1 MKTAIL
7 NNNKHFYFSRR
18 LTLIQ
23 NKIVVYT
30 QIPSYNDDKNARVVQ
45 DIDFIREDRVQQS
58 HLSIGK
64 VRYIVSEQINRV
76 RSIEEAFSQII
87 TLQQQ
92 PEQRSISIQFYL
104 GEICSQIQEKII
116 NQRNAMRMQRLIF
129 QDCSSELIEEVV
141 KFFYSAEWRADRIN
155 KIEYIRFKN
164 CYINDFK
171 LIKLI
176 QRFDYFYS
184 QRFET
189 ANQKN
194 KQDSTK
200 QDEELIS
207 FSNVE
212 ILIDNCPNITS
223 YFLSYLEN
231 WTVVQSA
238 TTNVQS
244 NYLTDFTY
252 EKVKS
257 FSQHT
262 KLALKDFQN
271 DLSQI
276 DLLKFSTTIY
286 FKYLSSLKLKNFANA
301 KPTILKEMLSS
312 KFQPKFK
319 ESDAENQAYQQQNA
333 AGPYCSKLQILSID
347 TTVCDSFD
355 SLSLHEEYWA
365 PLRKLSFENRS
376 EDSNEYH
383 DITFQK
389 MVSYSLYNLTI
400 LKLKRCNLTAEFF
413 QIFAKMDCV
422 QNIRQLSFERC
433 KINNKA
439 FKTFLYHSKITENLQ
454 YLNLTNTNITDD
466 VCFTIQ
472 EQFSNKMQLKGM
484 DISRCINI
492 THKGIKY
499 LTLITS
505 LRQLNIEYLENAV
518 TDSFSFFIVDLLL
531 KKQKKFYE
539 NYIEDDQ
546 VQMLQEE
553 YKERDTQIQ
562 NANHYSTVIYE
573 VQKLLDKKSQE
584 EKKDQQ
590 PPLANVASQKA
601 QNDQGDKDK
610 EKKEITA
617 QMVILDSSKAQ
628 GLSTFQLAGILAEIK
643 SIKEKEIQQIKD
655 ACNQKVE
662 KIKLQFKEKRK
673 NYLNNIKQLLHYEDL
688 PTINFLN
695 LNKNTK
701 VTSVFLDELN
711 NHGFLNRLNLLSVQD
726 TMVNGHIFKI
736 LQKKP
741 QITESKVLEE
751 SNNNENKKQEE
762 EKKKNKE
769 VQQEIVPT
777 NPNLTEKGDLKPIIE
792 DEKVDNTSQKPSTA
806 SAAEGI
812 NNTNL
817 QNTPFKEDSEKQLI
831 TKKENTGD
839 AAELEI
845 EKKEDDDKKKITTN
859 NSLEQRKI
867 QQQNIKRKILN
878 IAEQQKNQKN
888 EVKKVKTEPD
898 NFYLKYLDL
907 TGCNQIQPS
916 CYEILFDTYFENLEV
931 LKLVQLSFYDNQFF
945 SFNDN
950 VNKYFKKLK
959 ILNLAQSQ
967 INRYAIIDFF
977 KKVEIPLVEINMNSC
992 KVDELC
998 IQSLNG
1004 NLKENLVKL
1013 SLSQCFL
1020 YDSQHLQ
1027 ILLNQMRNNVCF
1039 DYNYI
1044 LKQYNHLISK
1054 KMLYEIVKNYPP
1066 LENQHVLD
1074 LTEAAFCDIDVTYW
1088 NHNMRY
1094 QDQKIN
1100 QNSKLEALIVDDTRI
1115 DFDLLFIILRQHC
1128 SIYHISCKNT
1138 PNFKMKKYIE
1148 NKSAKKVVQVGFEQM
1163 AQVLNDKSL
1172 EFQESSWISFI
1183 QSKFKKKH
1191 TRYQNENIILNLRF
1205 QQQIQK
1211 QKLRSLIDNYK
1222 DLITKIN
1229 FENSKIDDNVLENIS
1244 SGAKTITRLY
1254 IKGCNNITKAGI
1266 IRLSESKK
1274 LSPKF
1279 DLECILELKHLI
1291 DMEVMQSIAQSPYLK
1306 NIVYLDFS
1314 NLQLSNIDDGIM
1326 KICLS
1331 SSEVLLNI
1339 RILDISNTWTSDR
1352 GLQIISVTQ
1361 KLRKLEKIYYQ
1372 DCKKITERGIAYIL
1386 DSGTLERL
1394 DISHFIGQSPDKFN
1408 GKVLD
1413 NLKYSNRKA
1422 FFREINFQDSLF
1434 VDKELNNMF
1443 YDISKM
1449 FNIKYLDLRRTPN
1462 IGDEG
1467 LKLVHQFQLDQ
1478 FQILLL
1484 DFYRYDKLI
1493 PSQPYIDA
1501 VKKIEQ
1507 LQLQNISSSEKA
1519 VAQKVASV
1527 PINENP
1533 NQKQG
1538 KENKNQQNQPQI
1550 EQDNIV
1556 AYSKTSLLQYPPFQ
1570 FSYQSNGIEEYEER
1584 RKKIKSLYNF
1594 EKLQPKQITDTN
1606 VIQILRQ
1613 DNFFLDIFIYNIDKR
1628 KEFRYDF
1635 FIFKHQALFEDNLIF
1650 SLGLSKFC
1658 YYHKTN
1664 TTTRLDNKAP
1674 ERNPQKEQNQD
1685 LNFKNQLKQIK
1696 YMKYLD
1702 LSNANMVSN
1711 KAFCIL
1717 FMNFELLS
1725 LVEHINVSNT
1735 QIDEDVILSISAS
1748 YQMTSLKTLL
1758 FDNCQQ
1764 LKDISTAF
1772 IYLVLGSKKNQMI
1785 LRNSNNSS
1793 FNYNKQ
1799 MDQVNQASN
1808 NNAVNNKQQ
1817 NKNNQ
1822 NNDQSKNKENE
1833 EKNKEETFLNF
1844 DYYGFFQYYCTF
1856 LNAAAINLFL
1866 KIHSMKQKQDEKLTN
1881 QSLVK
1886 SRHIYGLNLEGCS
1899 LKGIAQLQIPKE
1911 IMMINLAQ
1919 TNVDYP
1925 DLKLFLPFTKY
1936 LWIDQT
1942 FNIKDENFAA
1952 QIQPVLDI
1960 AQQRFSHTEFLYS
1973 KSYSLNKGAKLLI
1986 HILEK
1991 YDIKYLD
1998 LNHFRQISHTNIKSI
2013 LTNEKISNKL
2023 RSIKIDFRQLHHI
2036 KLLNNILDTIYKFC
2050 EKEQLFQ
2057 LLIEKIT
2064 LDQQYKKLEKEII
2077 VDESVITKIKHK
2089 LSIDNN
2095 ITRGFPFIGHPFKSS
2110 DYNKN
2115 EEEHTIKNYF
2125 EVIYQPFQ
2133 LQDLRLGGMNI
2144 TKSQVQSLLK
2154 LLQEGN
2160 QLRKLALDELPF
2172 VNDDFVIENLIKTVQ
2187 VEHMKEYR
2195 PFEYLQI
2202 LTLAKTRVT
2211 ERCFI
2216 NILDL
2221 IPFSINF
2228 KLSLLLES
2236 LQKESNFTFTNY
2248 TLEALSDSRYLLNVT
2263 DLDTSNFDYV
2273 SHILCKL
2280 FDSKYAVN
2288 IKTISL
2294 NYKLLNEQV
2303 FIKLASTKMLPNLV
2317 KIDLTNCSKCNQFF
2331 HYMIRAKYIN
2341 IRFSIKD
2348 IVEEPGIISCT
2359 PFLLSIIDST
2369 YMQQIQVLTIDNI
2382 DHDINQLEQIFQVSN
2397 YLFNLKSLSIN
2408 IQRDSASNEEFWS
2421 SIADSNK
2428 IPQLEQLSVKK
2439 LITSNLKIMIQ
2450 QKWKP
2455 RVQIDKLLYDN
2466 QEYLDDECFAILSE
2480 QPHLMNITEIDLS
2493 KLNVSKRDIS
2503 STTLLKLFLSKYCT
2517 NIQKIILGEDKLEDR
2532 SKIGIEQ
2539 DLVAT
2544 EYIAEYL
2551 REQKKLFNEAEYKLI
2566 DIQLYKTQQDN
2577 AKNKPEEQAELKK
2590 EGLYEKFLMFNNLKN
2605 LKEIQF
2611 LAKELL
2617 NKRYIYLISKKSLHK
2632 MFSTQFD
2639 FGLFIYQLTDLFFQL
2654 KSDDL
2659 YEYYTLI
2666 SAEIDL
2672 HGWFQQRQ
2680 KILFL
2685 DFFQQFLGAYEAIN
2699 QVLRRV
2705 EDFSCIEEIR
2715 FQSKQSTTFQLHY
2728 MIYCDGWGLKA
2739 AFLNLQKITISFQLY
2754 KRLDISL
2761 SSISQVCNFF
2771 NRPFMQFKLF
2781 ECGHFM
2787 DLLLT
2792 NINLDNIQHDQ
2803 LMQRF
2808 YTSCP
2813 TFIQQI
2819 QEMVFYTDGTCPINI
2834 LTEIFNLPYLNW
2846 RSISIRARGKDR
2858 DENQITQE
2866 EKEIQNKIINLII
2879 SKGYLKLKNSID
2891 SLELVSKISFEQ
2903 YYDLEINKV
2912 LSKSFNRQEFIEKR
2926 VDLSTLI
2933 RSNQIMEMRK
2943 NNIFYY
2949 SQYGMFIPGMK
2960 QEEKKKK
2967 PEKTIQQNTNAVS
2980 QAPANNNQ
2988 QQQNQH
2994 DKSTQQQQGKNNQQ
3008 KNNQQSKD
3016 QGNQKDSHQQ
3026 QKQGDHSQ
3034 IKQQDQQQQQQQA
3047 QQNQSE
3053 VGQEQKPPDSYLQ
3066 QFQLHRMTKL
3076 SKLVIKAN
3084 LEWVDFVYLYE
3095 KIMVNNPGLNVQF
3108 ESRNHKPMIEYIKN
3122 TNREGK
3128 DWTQEFKYIQQ
3139 LFNDDKEKKKEQIIQ
3154 AIVSNESAK
3163 YFLMRL
3169 DQNDKN
3175 SKVPFTNF
3183 LFNAFKAFR
3192 AGLDAE
3198 IKEIGP
3204 TQAQIQNQT
3213 KQHFNTP
3220 NNNNASNNNNNNKNN
3235 NQKQNNNAVNNKNQ
3249 NANQQNSNA
3258 VAINNNQEQNI
3269 LNHPLS
3275 AKKKKKPL
3283 SVEFYISQIEFL
3295 DTIDYS
3301 KEQDFLNCFP
3311 CLLEV
3316 SFDKYEKSNKPNDKF
3331 VENTLS
3337 LLQICRN
3344 PITIQNIFCILAPC
3358 WQQKHLKQINSLDFV
3373 KSNVFYISFKN
3384 NNNIQIKGV
3393 EDRKINNL
3401 EENQQTLDKVQSQ
3414 FVKEN
3419 NEVDE
3424 NENQNQLGDDN
3435 INLQNMKSSDEKSDA
3450 LSRKSSEKGD
3460 PLLKKSMEEFEDY
3473 DQEIQKNVAKN
3484 QQNENYNEEEKKEDQ
3499 KAQEEDK
3506 DNEEENKFQEEKG
3519 KNKNR
3524 VFINEKDLQK
3534 FLRLFQNLQ
3543 ELDFSQSS
3551 ISKEHFQTCFQ
3562 SLKNNINF
3570 NCVIIQGCEVA
3581 DPEGYLL
3588 SVLQFLQ
3595 ENHIK
3600 GQKGSNQQNKNQG
3613 KKKRHFQLERFI
3625 QSISFEINTVM
3636 NLKFIKTLI
3645 QSNHF
3650 IMTIKFLK
3658 LINLFNAY
3666 AQSSEL
3672 KQIILPFLQSQN
3684 LDTSAFLQ
3692 QNDIQSQI
3700 DDDLIVELTKQKDNI
3715 GYISPDTFI
3724 NVKYGFNLLL
3734 QQKCIDFDEKLLYFL
3749 NTSFQKSLSGTSFYE
3764 VYQFIH
3770 DQNMLKNSDDY
3781 VSSMD
3786 KDLFNLIKI
3795 YVQRNEY
3802 YLEQTQK
3809 FMNQKD
3815 PVFVDTSKDDTIFI
3829 SIQKFL
3835 TDSGAQFLY
3844 AKSQFLRGTYLQTLE
3859 DSKQKYITAKKRN
3872 KKYYEDLENQK
3883 QFNEIELKNSNKLS
3897 IEVIR
3902 NKSFKDYQKDK
3913 ERFILKFSRYS
3924 NHLIYL
3930 IDQYYKKM
3938 ENLNKQESRQIF
3950 LLDFIENL
3958 NLKNNSFFNYSGLNN
3973 YITNHI
3979 TPWLKLNSGINKIK
3993 ESKNLRSTKVIDES
4007 SAQKDSAYSKLI
4019 SPDHNLDDKIL
4030 LHLLFIIEQ
4039 DLNNLRSIEL
4049 IGLNVSDLFAQ
4060 RLSNVLSDQYKLQ
4073 KLMLLDLSNNNR
4085 LTSYGMKYI
4094 YSSVVDR
4101 VKQGLNIILTS
4112 NKQEMESIE
4121 LILEDILERIDL
4133 IKTFIR
4139 ERTEQADFQ
4148 KINTTIQKNI
4158 FQAISIQ
4165 KKGSLE
4171 KLELFDNKNENQQD
4185 QIDLPPPQD
4194 LQQPEEAQI
4203 NQDINPDENKQNKD
4217 EKKDEQKSEVG
4228 LIRHSAAPKQQ
4239 EQKIDS
4245 VKLYGWKPLEDPLT
4259 EELGFLEQKYEK
4271 YMELYKQCQKE
4282 VSELGDQAQMASSE
4296 VIAQSLVNVGFYEF
4310 VNRQI
4315 ARKWKE
4321 GKYFFVIFL
4330 AVFFWIFTILQFT
4343 LFICFEIEEYI
4354 VKKYELHKL
4363 KKQSQFTFSKGGI
4376 LQIKV
4381 IKKVP
4386 LILQQDDFYF
4396 DEDILMVNNIL
4407 GCTSLNI
4414 EENEERQRLLR
4425 IQKFLQDPCQQNK
4438 HLISKQKEKKVGFY
4452 TLIYAFQILIVTYF
4466 VYLIG
4471 FIIIS
4476 TTLQIY
4482 TPLTD
4487 SCNSLNIYW
4496 DIAFY
4501 IYCIFAITF
4510 ETLLCLNVQYIVG
4523 SKKICNISYFSLILR
4538 VFFSFILKYD
4548 QYTDIQFSIFLYNC
4562 QQHDLKRFGIVQAC
4576 FILCSLFKDFVI
4588 ICQYLKQLYR
4598 DRSEHD
4604 YEKMPNTYFINLFT
4618 GLALSIQMNAFSKLL
4633 EKFSTVGLSYVN
4645 IRVPF
4650 EFLHLLWRIFLANI
4664 PTIFIYF
4671 FIFGSKLGDFNISSW
4686 ADQRIFVTSILS
4698 FCYCVHQAWV
4708 TKPSNFTSYQMKEN
4722 LEFVSVQEE
4731 SYSLK
4736 IKYEN
4741 KITYYQYDELFK
4753 KLKVFIEI
4761 NQLIHKQDFKNFNK
4775 QSLQK
4780 LQQQQEEQK
4789 NNAIDSQKN
4798 LVSQANIQSARDLWN
4813 DYDQFEDSQQADIL
4827 SSDTKSKEF
4836 QEKIKALEEK
4846 QNKDF
4851 SQYKDNLLRFLIFK
4865 KLNWEQFNQRGLFKG
4880 AGEKEEGQ
4888 NEIDKKTQFSNKE
4901 DTAVQPRIKSE

>member
-7 NNNKHFYFSRR
+7 NNNKNFYFSRR

-30 QIPSYNDDKNARVVQ
+30 QIPSYNDDKIVRIQQ
-45 DIDFIREDRVQQS
+45 DIDYIREDRVQQS

-64 VRYIVSEQINRV
+64 LRYIVSEQINRV
-76 RSIEEAFSQII
+76 RSIEDAFSQII
-87 TLQQQ
+87 ALQQQ

-104 GEICSQIQEKII
+104 AEICSQISEKQI
-116 NQRNAMRMQRLIF
+116 NQRNSMRMQRLIF

-141 KFFYSAEWRADRIN
+141 KFFYSAEWRADRVN
-155 KIEYIRFKN
+155 RIEYILFKN

-184 QRFET
+184 QRFES
-189 ANQKN
+189 ASQKN

-200 QDEELIS
+200 QDDELIS

-231 WTVVQSA
+231 WTIVQNA
-238 TTNVQS
+238 LTNVQS

-252 EKVKS
+252 ERVKN
-257 FSQHT
+257 FNQNT
-262 KLALKDFQN
+262 KLAIKDIQN
-271 DLSQI
+271 DLSHI

-286 FKYLSSLKLKNFANA
+286 FKYLASLKLKNITSA

-319 ESDAENQAYQQQNA
+319 ESDAENQSYSQQNA
-333 AGPYCSKLQILSID
+333 AGPYCSKLQVLSVD

-355 SLSLHEEYWA
+355 SLPLHEEYWA

-383 DITFQK
+383 DITFPK
-389 MVSYSLYNLTI
+389 MVSYSLFSLQI

-422 QNIRQLSFERC
+422 QNVRQLSFERC
-433 KINNKA
+433 KIDLKA

-466 VCFTIQ
+466 VCFIIS
-472 EQFSNKMQLKGM
+472 EQFSNKMQLKGI
-484 DISRCINI
+484 DVSRCTKISQ
-492 THKGIKY
+492 KGIKY

-518 TDSFSFFIVDLLL
+518 TDSFSYYIVDLLL

-539 NYIEDDQ
+539 TFIEDDQ
-546 VQMLQEE
+546 VQMLTEIDKQREN
-553 YKERDTQIQ
+553 QIQ
-562 NANHYSTVIYE
+562 NTNHYQNVIYE
-573 VQKLLDKKSQE
+573 LQKILDKKIQE
-584 EKKDQQ
+584 EKKEQQ
-590 PPLANVASQKA
+590 PPPLVNVAAQKS
-601 QNDQGDKDK
+601 QNDQGDKDKDKEKEK

-628 GLSTFQLAGILAEIK
+628 ALSITQLKAIQAEIVL
-643 SIKEKEIQQIKD
+643 IKEKEIQQIKD
-655 ACNQKVE
+655 TYNQKRE
-662 KIKLQFKEKRK
+662 EIKLQFKEKRK
-673 NYLNNIKQLLHYEDL
+673 NYLKNIKQLLHYEDL
-688 PTINFLN
+688 PTINYLN

-701 VTSVFLDELN
+701 VTSVFLDLLDSY
-711 NHGFLNRLNLLSVQD
+711 GFLNRLSLLSVQD

-741 QITESKVLEE
+741 QITESKVQEE

-762 EKKKNKE
+762 QKQINKQ
-769 VQQEIVPT
+769 VQQEIIPT
-777 NPNLTEKGDLKPIIE
+777 NPNFTEKGDLKPIIE
-792 DEKVDNTSQKPSTA
+792 DEKGDHTSQKPSTA

-831 TKKENTGD
+831 IKKESND
-839 AAELEI
+839 DVAAAAEVVV
-845 EKKEDDDKKKITTN
+845 EKQEDDDKKKITVN
-859 NSLEQRKI
+859 NSLEQRRL

-878 IAEQQKNQKN
+878 MTEQQKNQKT

-898 NFYLKYLDL
+898 NYYLKYLDL
-907 TGCNQIQPS
+907 TGCNQIYPD
-916 CYEILFDTYFENLEV
+916 CFEILFDTYFENLEV
-931 LKLVQLSFYDNQFF
+931 LKLVQVNYYDNQFLTF
-945 SFNDN
+945 TQN
-950 VNKYFKKLK
+950 VNNYFKKLK

-967 INRYAIIDFF
+967 INRSAISVFF
-977 KKVEIPLVEINMNSC
+977 SKVNIPLVEINMNQC
-992 KVDELC
+992 KVDEVC
-998 IQSLNG
+998 IQSLNN
-1004 NLKENLVKL
+1004 NLKENLIKL

-1027 ILLNQMRNNVCF
+1027 DLLNLMKKNVCF

-1054 KMLYEIVKNYPP
+1054 KMLYEIVRNYPP

-1100 QNSKLEALIVDDTRI
+1100 QFSKLEALIVDDTRI
-1115 DFDLLFIILRQHC
+1115 DFDLLFMILRQHC
-1128 SIYHISCKNT
+1128 NIYHISCKNT
-1138 PNFKMKKYIE
+1138 PNFKMKRYIE
-1148 NKSAKKVVQVGFEQM
+1148 NKSTKKVVQVGFEQM

-1172 EFQESSWISFI
+1172 EFQEGTSWINFI
-1183 QSKFKKKH
+1183 SSKFKKKH
-1191 TRYQNENIILNLRF
+1191 TRYQNENIVLNLRF
-1205 QQQIQK
+1205 QQIIQK
-1211 QKLRSLIDNYK
+1211 QRLRSLIDSYK
-1222 DLITKIN
+1222 DLITRIN

-1254 IKGCNNITKAGI
+1254 IKGCNNITKAGL

-1361 KLRKLEKIYYQ
+1361 KLRKLEKIYYS

-1422 FFREINFQDSLF
+1422 FFRELNFQDSLF

-1467 LKLVHQFQLDQ
+1467 LKLVHQIQLDQ

-1493 PSQPYIDA
+1493 PSQAYIDA

-1519 VAQKVASV
+1519 VAQKVANLAV
-1527 PINENP
+1527 NENP

-1538 KENKNQQNQPQI
+1538 KDNKNQQNQQQI
-1550 EQDNIV
+1550 ESDNIV
-1556 AYSKTSLLQYPPFQ
+1556 YSKTSLLQYPPFQ
-1570 FSYQSNGIEEYEER
+1570 FTYQSNGIEEYEER
-1584 RKKIKSLYNF
+1584 RKKMKSLYNF
-1594 EKLQPKQITDTN
+1594 EKVQPKQITDTN
-1606 VIQILRQ
+1606 IIQILRQ
-1613 DNFFLDIFIYNIDKR
+1613 DNFFLDIFINNSKIR
-1628 KEFRYDF
+1628 EFRYDF
-1635 FIFKHQALFEDNLIF
+1635 FIFKHSHLFEDNIIF

-1658 YYHKTN
+1658 DYHKKN
-1664 TTTRLDNKAP
+1664 TTTRLDNKVP
-1674 ERNPQKEQNQD
+1674 ERNPQKEQTQD
-1685 LNFKNQLKQIK
+1685 LNFKNQLRQIK

-1702 LSNANMVSN
+1702 LSNATMVSN

-1725 LVEHINVSNT
+1725 IVEHINLSNT

-1748 YQMTSLKTLL
+1748 YQMTNLKTLL

-1772 IYLVLGSKKNQMI
+1772 IYIVLGSKKNQMI
-1785 LRNSNNSS
+1785 LKNSQNNNS
-1793 FNYNKQ
+1793 FNYIKQ

-1808 NNAVNNKQQ
+1808 NNAVNNKNQQ

-1844 DYYGFFQYYCTF
+1844 DYYGFFQYYSTL

-1866 KIHSMKQKQDEKLTN
+1866 KIHSMKQKQDEKLSN
-1881 QSLVK
+1881 QKGSVVK
-1886 SRHIYGLNLEGCS
+1886 SRHIYGLNLEGCQ
-1899 LKGIAQLQIPKE
+1899 LKGISQLQIPKE
-1911 IMMINLAQ
+1911 IMIINLAQ
-1919 TNVDYP
+1919 TNIDYP

-1952 QIQPVLDI
+1952 QIQPMLDQI
-1960 AQQRFSHTEFLYS
+1960 QERFVYTEFLNS
-1973 KSYSLNKGAKLLI
+1973 KSYSLNKGAKLII

-1991 YDIKYLD
+1991 FDIKYLD
-1998 LNHFRQISHTNIKSI
+1998 LTHFRQISHTNMKALLS
-2013 LTNEKISNKL
+2013 NEKICNKL
-2023 RSIKIDFRQLHHI
+2023 RSLKIDFRQLHHV
-2036 KLLNNILDTIYKFC
+2036 KLLNNILDTIYRLC
-2050 EKEQLFQ
+2050 EKDQLFQ
-2057 LLIEKIT
+2057 LQIDKIL
-2064 LDQQYKKLEKEII
+2064 LDQQYKKFDKDFTVEESTMKKIRDKI
-2077 VDESVITKIKHK
+2077 VIDSNITK
-2089 LSIDNN
+2089 
-2095 ITRGFPFIGHPFKSS
+2095 GFPFIGHPFKQS

-2115 EEEHTIKNYF
+2115 EEEQTIKNYF
-2125 EVIYQPFQ
+2125 EFVYQPFQ
-2133 LQDLRLGGMNI
+2133 IQDLRLGGMNI
-2144 TKSQVQSLLK
+2144 TKNQVQSLLN
-2154 LLQEGN
+2154 LLQQGN

-2172 VNDDFVIENLIKTVQ
+2172 VNDDFVIENLIKTVS
-2187 VEHMKEYR
+2187 VEHTKEIR

-2202 LTLAKTRVT
+2202 LTLSKTRVT

-2216 NILDL
+2216 NILNE

-2236 LQKESNFTFTNY
+2236 LQKEQNFTFTNY
-2248 TLEALSDSRYLLNVT
+2248 TLEALSQSKYLLNIT
-2263 DLDTSNFDYV
+2263 NLDTSNFDYV

-2288 IKTISL
+2288 IQTISL

-2303 FIKLASTKMLPNLV
+2303 FIKLASTKMLPNLI

-2369 YMQQIQVLTIDNI
+2369 YMQQIQTLTIDNI

-2397 YLFNLKSLSIN
+2397 YLFNLKNLSIN
-2408 IQRDSASNEEFWS
+2408 IQRDSTSNQQFWT

-2466 QEYLDDECFAILSE
+2466 QEYLDDECLAILSE
-2480 QPHLMNITEIDLS
+2480 QPHLINITEIDLS

-2551 REQKKLFNEAEYKLI
+2551 REQKKLFNEAEFKLI
-2566 DIQLYKTQQDN
+2566 DIQIYKAQEN
-2577 AKNKPEEQAELKK
+2577 SKNNTEEQAELKK

-2611 LAKELL
+2611 LSKELL
-2617 NKRYIYLISKKSLHK
+2617 NKRYLYLISKKSLHK

-2654 KSDDL
+2654 KDDL
-2659 YEYYTLI
+2659 YSFYTLI
-2666 SAEIDL
+2666 YPEIDL

-2680 KILFL
+2680 KVLYL
-2685 DFFQQFLGAYEAIN
+2685 DFFQQFLGAYDAIN
-2699 QVLRRV
+2699 QVIRRV

-2715 FQSKQSTTFQLHY
+2715 FQSKQNTTFALHY
-2728 MIYCDGWGLKA
+2728 MIYCESWGYKP

-2754 KRLDISL
+2754 KRLDIST
-2761 SSISQVCNFF
+2761 SSIQQVCNFF

-2781 ECGHFM
+2781 ECGHFL

-2792 NINLDNIQHDQ
+2792 NINLDSISSEY
-2803 LMQRF
+2803 LMTRF
-2808 YTSCP
+2808 YVASP
-2813 TFIQQI
+2813 FFIQQI
-2819 QEMVFYTDGTCPINI
+2819 QDMVFYTDQTCPINI
-2834 LTEIFNLPYLNW
+2834 LQDIFNLPYLNW

-2879 SKGYLKLKNSID
+2879 TKGYLKLKHNID

-2903 YYDLEINKV
+2903 YYDLEINNV

-2933 RSNQIMEMRK
+2933 RPNQVMEMRK

-2949 SQYGMFIPGMK
+2949 SQYTMYIPSMK

-2967 PEKTIQQNTNAVS
+2967 PEKAVQQNTNAVS

-2994 DKSTQQQQGKNNQQ
+2994 DKSTQQSQIQQGKNNQQ
-3008 KNNQQSKD
+3008 KNNQQQKD
-3016 QGNQKDSHQQ
+3016 QGH

-3034 IKQQDQQQQQQQA
+3034 IKQQDAQQQQQQNA

-3053 VGQEQKPPDSYLQ
+3053 APQEQGPPESYLQ

-3076 SKLVIKAN
+3076 NKLVIKAN

-3108 ESRNHKPMIEYIKN
+3108 ESRNHKPMIEYIRN

-3128 DWTQEFKYIQQ
+3128 DWSQEIKYIQQ
-3139 LFNDDKEKKKEQIIQ
+3139 LFSDDKEKKKEQIIQ

-3163 YFLMRL
+3163 YFLLRL

-3192 AGLDAE
+3192 TGLDTE

-3204 TQAQIQNQT
+3204 TQAQVQNQT
-3213 KQHFNTP
+3213 KQQFNTP
-3220 NNNNASNNNNNNKNN
+3220 NNNNTNNNNNNNKNN

-3249 NANQQNSNA
+3249 NTNQQNNNA
-3258 VAINNNQEQNI
+3258 VVVNNNQEQNI
-3269 LNHPLS
+3269 ISHPIS

-3283 SVEFYISQIEFL
+3283 SIEFYVSQVEYL

-3301 KEQDFLNCFP
+3301 KEQEFLNSFP
-3311 CLLEV
+3311 CLLEIT
-3316 SFDKYEKSNKPNDKF
+3316 FDKYEKSNKINEKF

-3344 PITIQNIFCILAPC
+3344 PITIQNIFNILAPC
-3358 WQQKHLKQINSLDFV
+3358 WQQKHLKQINSMDFV

-3401 EENQQTLDKVQSQ
+3401 EENQLALDKVQSQ

-3419 NEVDE
+3419 NEVDQ
-3424 NENQNQLGDDN
+3424 NENQNQIGDDN
-3435 INLQNMKSSDEKSDA
+3435 INLQNLKSGDEKSDI

-3460 PLLKKSMEEFEDY
+3460 PLLKKSMDDFEDY

-3484 QQNENYNEEEKKEDQ
+3484 QQNENYNQEEKKEDQ
-3499 KAQEEDK
+3499 KGQEEDK

-3524 VFINEKDLQK
+3524 VFINEKDLSK

-3551 ISKEHFQTCFQ
+3551 ISKEHFQICFQ
-3562 SLKNNINF
+3562 SLKNNINL
-3570 NCVIIQGCEVA
+3570 NCVVIQGCEVA
-3581 DPEGYLL
+3581 DPEGYLV

-3595 ENHIK
+3595 ESHIK
-3600 GQKGSNQQNKNQG
+3600 GQKSSNQQNKSQG

-3650 IMTIKFLK
+3650 IQTIKFLK
-3658 LINLFNAY
+3658 LTNLFNAY

-3770 DQNMLKNSDDY
+3770 DQNMLKNSYDY
-3781 VSSMD
+3781 IQSMD
-3786 KDLFNLIKI
+3786 KDLFNLVKI
-3795 YVQRNEY
+3795 YVERNEY
-3802 YLEQTQK
+3802 YLQQTQK

-3815 PVFVDTSKDDTIFI
+3815 PVFVDTSYDETIFEY
-3829 SIQKFL
+3829 IQDFLKDNTVRTTPKSEFYRQTYFL
-3835 TDSGAQFLY
+3835 T
-3844 AKSQFLRGTYLQTLE
+3844 LE
-3859 DSKQKYITAKKRN
+3859 ESKQKYITAKKRN

-3883 QFNEIELKNSNKLS
+3883 QYNEIELKNTNKLT

-3924 NHLIYL
+3924 NHLMYL
-3930 IDQYYKKM
+3930 IDQYKKKM
-3938 ENLNKQESRQIF
+3938 ENLIKQESRQIF

-3979 TPWLKLNSGINKIK
+3979 TPWLKLNSGISKIK

-4060 RLSNVLSDQYKLQ
+4060 RLSNVLSDSYKLQ

-4094 YSSVVDR
+4094 YSSIVDR
-4101 VKQGLNIILTS
+4101 VQNGLNIILTS

-4133 IKTFIR
+4133 IKEFIS
-4139 ERTEQADFQ
+4139 ERAEQAEQQ
-4148 KINTTIQKNI
+4148 KQNTPIQKNI

-4171 KLELFDNKNENQQD
+4171 KLELLDNKKENIED
-4185 QIDLPPPQD
+4185 QIDQHPPQD
-4194 LQQPEEAQI
+4194 LQQEEAQI
-4203 NQDINPDENKQNKD
+4203 NQDIKPNENQENKE
-4217 EKKDEQKSEVG
+4217 EKKDEEKQEVG
-4228 LIRHSAAPKQQ
+4228 LIRQSAPKQQ
-4239 EQKIDS
+4239 EKKIDS

-4259 EELGFLEQKYEK
+4259 EELNYLEQKYEK

-4282 VSELGDQAQMASSE
+4282 VSELGEQAQIASSE

-4321 GKYFFVIFL
+4321 GKRFLVIFL
-4330 AVFFWIFTILQFT
+4330 AIFFFVFTILQFT

-4354 VKKYELHKL
+4354 VKKYELRKL
-4363 KKQSQFTFSKGGI
+4363 KKQSQFTFSKEGQ

-4396 DEDILMVNNIL
+4396 DIDILLVNYIL
-4407 GCTSLNI
+4407 GCTSFTI

-4425 IQKFLQDPCQQNK
+4425 IQKFLKDPCQQNK
-4438 HLISKQKEKKVGFY
+4438 HLISKQKERKSQFY
-4452 TLIYAFQILIVTYF
+4452 TLTYAFQILIVTYF

-4471 FIIIS
+4471 FILIS
-4476 TTLQIY
+4476 TILQIY

-4496 DIAFY
+4496 DVAFY
-4501 IYCIFAITF
+4501 IYCIFAITL
-4510 ETLLCLNVQYIVG
+4510 ETLLCLDVQYLVG
-4523 SKKICNISYFSLILR
+4523 SKKICNISYFSLMLR
-4538 VFFSFILKYD
+4538 LFFSFILKYD

-4562 QQHDLKRFGIVQAC
+4562 QEHDLKKFGIVQAC
-4576 FILCSLFKDFVI
+4576 FILCSLFKDFI
-4588 ICQYLKQLYR
+4588 IVCQYLQQLYR

-4604 YEKMPNTYFINLFT
+4604 YEQLPNTYFINLFT

-4633 EKFSTVGLSYVN
+4633 EKFSTVGLSYIN

-4650 EFLHLLWRIFLANI
+4650 EFLHLLWRIFFANI

-4671 FIFGSKLGDFNISSW
+4671 YIFIAGIGSFDIASW

-4722 LEFVSVQEE
+4722 LEFVSMQEE
-4731 SYSLK
+4731 LYSLK
-4736 IKYEN
+4736 IRYEN
-4741 KITYYQYDELFK
+4741 KITYYSYDELFK

-4761 NQLIHKQDFKNFNK
+4761 NQLIYKQDFQNFNK

-4780 LQQQQEEQK
+4780 LQQQQEDQK
-4789 NNAIDSQKN
+4789 NNVIDSQKN

-4827 SSDTKSKEF
+4827 SNDTKSKEF

-4851 SQYKDNLLRFLIFK
+4851 SQYQDNLLRFLIYK

-4880 AGEKEEGQ
+4880 SGEKEEQ

-4901 DTAVQPRIKSE
+4901 DNKQN

>member
-1 MKTAIL
+1 
-7 NNNKHFYFSRR
+7 
-18 LTLIQ
+18 
-23 NKIVVYT
+23 
-30 QIPSYNDDKNARVVQ
+30 DKNYRTAQ
-45 DIDFIREDRVQQS
+45 DIDFIREDR

-64 VRYIVSEQINRV
+64 LRYIVSEQINRV
-76 RSIEEAFSQII
+76 RSIEEAFNQII
-87 TLQQQ
+87 ALQQLQ
-92 PEQRSISIQFYL
+92 DQRAISIQFYL
-104 GEICSQIQEKII
+104 GEICSQIQEKSIT
-116 NQRNAMRMQRLIF
+116 QRNIMRMHRLTF
-129 QDCSSELIEEVV
+129 QDCSSELIEEAV

-200 QDEELIS
+200 QEDELIS

-238 TTNVQS
+238 ATNVQS

-252 EKVKS
+252 EKVRN
-257 FSQHT
+257 FNQHT
-262 KLALKDFQN
+262 KIAIKDFQN
-271 DLSQI
+271 ELSHI

-319 ESDAENQAYQQQNA
+319 ESDAENQSYSQQNA
-333 AGPYCSKLQILSID
+333 AGPFCSKLQILSID

-355 SLSLHEEYWA
+355 SLPLHEEYWA
-365 PLRKLSFENRS
+365 PLKKLSFENRS

-383 DITFQK
+383 DVTFSK

-413 QIFAKMDCV
+413 QIFAKMECV

-433 KINNKA
+433 KIDVKA
-439 FKTFLYHSKITENLQ
+439 FKTFLYNSKITDCLQ

-466 VCFTIQ
+466 LCFTIS
-472 EQFSNKMQLKGM
+472 EQFSNKTQFKGI
-484 DISRCINI
+484 DVSRCQKI

-499 LTLITS
+499 LTLIMS
-505 LRQLNIEYLENAV
+505 LRQLNIEYLDNAV
-518 TDSFSFFIVDLLL
+518 TDSFSFFIVDLIL

-539 NYIEDDQ
+539 TFIEDDQ
-546 VQMLQEE
+546 VQMLEDIDRQRE
-553 YKERDTQIQ
+553 TQIQ

-573 VQKLLDKKSQE
+573 VQKILDKKTQD
-584 EKKDQQ
+584 EKKEQQ
-590 PPLANVASQKA
+590 AQLPNVAAQKS
-601 QNDQGDKDK
+601 QNDQGEKDKDKDK

-617 QMVILDSSKAQ
+617 PMVILDSSKAQ
-628 GLSTFQLAGILAEIK
+628 GLSITQLTAILAEIK
-643 SIKEKEIQQIKD
+643 IIKEKEIQQIKD
-655 ACNQKVE
+655 TYNQKRE
-662 KIKLQFKEKRK
+662 EIKLQFKEKRK
-673 NYLNNIKQLLHYEDL
+673 NYLKNIKQLLHYEDL

-741 QITESKVLEE
+741 LITESKVQDEQ
-751 SNNNENKKQEE
+751 NNNDKKNQEE
-762 EKKKNKE
+762 EKKIDIKA
-769 VQQEIVPT
+769 QQEIVPT
-777 NPNLTEKGDLKPIIE
+777 NPHYTEKGDLKPIIE
-792 DEKVDNTSQKPSTA
+792 DEKHDNTSQKPSTA
-806 SAAEGI
+806 SAVDGI

-831 TKKENTGD
+831 TKKENSGD
-839 AAELEI
+839 AAEIVLEKQ
-845 EKKEDDDKKKITTN
+845 EDNDDDKKKVTTN
-859 NSLEQRKI
+859 NSLEQRKL

-878 IAEQQKNQKN
+878 IAEQSKNQKN

-898 NFYLKYLDL
+898 NYYLKYLDL

-931 LKLVQLSFYDNQFF
+931 LKLVQVNFYDNQFF
-945 SFNDN
+945 GFTQN
-950 VNKYFKKLK
+950 VNNYFKKLK

-967 INRYAIIDFF
+967 INKSAISEFF
-977 KKVEIPLVEINMNSC
+977 KKVNVPLVEINMNSC
-992 KVDELC
+992 KVDEEC
-998 IQSLNG
+998 ILSFNS
-1004 NLKENLVKL
+1004 NLKENLIKL

-1027 ILLNQMRNNVCF
+1027 DLLNLMRNNVCF

-1054 KMLYEIVKNYPP
+1054 KMLYEIVRNYPP

-1115 DFDLLFIILRQHC
+1115 DFDLLFMILRQHC

-1148 NKSAKKVVQVGFEQM
+1148 NKSTKKAVQVGFEQM

-1183 QSKFKKKH
+1183 SSKFKKKH
-1191 TRYQNENIILNLRF
+1191 TRYQNENIILNLRY

-1244 SGAKTITRLY
+1244 SGAKTINRLY
-1254 IKGCNNITKAGI
+1254 IKGCNNITKAGL

-1422 FFREINFQDSLF
+1422 FFRELNFQDSLF

-1467 LKLVHQFQLDQ
+1467 LKLIHQLQLDQ

-1493 PSQPYIDA
+1493 PSLPYIDA

-1507 LQLQNISSSEKA
+1507 LQLQNNSSSEKA
-1519 VAQKVASV
+1519 VAQKIASV

-1538 KENKNQQNQPQI
+1538 KENKNQQNQVQA

-1556 AYSKTSLLQYPPFQ
+1556 ANSKTSLLQYPPFQ
-1570 FSYQSNGIEEYEER
+1570 FSYQTNGIEEYEER
-1584 RKKIKSLYNF
+1584 RKRMKSLYNF
-1594 EKLQPKQITDTN
+1594 EKIQPKAITDTN
-1606 VIQILRQ
+1606 IIQILRQ
-1613 DNFFLDIFIYNIDKR
+1613 ENFFLDIFINNIEKKR
-1628 KEFRYDF
+1628 EFRYDF
-1635 FIFKHQALFEDNLIF
+1635 FVFKHSTLFEDNLIY
-1650 SLGLSKFC
+1650 SLGLSRFC
-1658 YYHKTN
+1658 DYHKKN

-1674 ERNPQKEQNQD
+1674 EKNPQKEETQD
-1685 LNFKNQLKQIK
+1685 INFKNQIRQIK
-1696 YMKYLD
+1696 YMRYLD
-1702 LSNANMVSN
+1702 LSNAKMVSN

-1725 LVEHINVSNT
+1725 IVEHINLSNT
-1735 QIDEDVILSISAS
+1735 QVDEDVILSISAS
-1748 YQMTSLKTLL
+1748 YQMVNLKTLL
-1758 FDNCQQ
+1758 FDNCPQ

-1785 LRNSNNSS
+1785 LRNSNNNSYS
-1793 FNYNKQ
+1793 RQ

-1808 NNAVNNKQQ
+1808 NNAVK

-1822 NNDQSKNKENE
+1822 NNDQQKNKENE
-1833 EKNKEETFLNF
+1833 EKNKQETFLNF

-1866 KIHSMKQKQDEKLTN
+1866 KIHSMKQKQDEK
-1881 QSLVK
+1881 VK
-1886 SRHIYGLNLEGCS
+1886 SRHIYSLNLEGCN

-1911 IMMINLAQ
+1911 IMIINLAQ
-1919 TNVDYP
+1919 SNVDYP

-1942 FNIKDENFAA
+1942 FNIKDDNFTA
-1952 QIQPVLDI
+1952 QIQTMLDY
-1960 AQQRFSHTEFLYS
+1960 AQSRFSFTEFLYS

-1986 HILEK
+1986 QILEK

-1998 LNHFRQISHTNIKSI
+1998 LNHFRQISHTNIKAI
-2013 LTNEKISNKL
+2013 LSNENICNKL
-2023 RSIKIDFRQLHHI
+2023 RSIKIDFRQLPHI
-2036 KLLNNILDTIYKFC
+2036 KLLNNVLDTIYKLC

-2057 LLIEKIT
+2057 LLIDKIT
-2064 LDQQYKKLEKEII
+2064 LDFQYKKLEKEIA
-2077 VDESVITKIKHK
+2077 VDESAIANIKKK

-2095 ITRGFPFIGHPFKSS
+2095 ITKGFPFISHPFKSGE
-2110 DYNKN
+2110 YNKN
-2115 EEEHTIKNYF
+2115 EEENIVKNYF
-2125 EVIYQPFQ
+2125 QVVYEPFQ

-2144 TKSQVQSLLK
+2144 TKNQVQSLLR
-2154 LLQEGN
+2154 LLQQEN

-2172 VNDDFVIENLIKTVQ
+2172 VNDDFVIEVNILYFIIIVYKIFFQNLIKTVY
-2187 VEHMKEYR
+2187 VEHITVIR
-2195 PFEYLQI
+2195 PFQYLQI

-2216 NILDL
+2216 NILNE

-2236 LQKESNFTFTNY
+2236 LQKESNFIFTNY
-2248 TLEALSDSRYLLNVT
+2248 TLEALSESRYLLNVT

-2397 YLFNLKSLSIN
+2397 YLFNLKNLSIN
-2408 IQRDSASNEEFWS
+2408 IQRDSTSNQEFWS

-2480 QPHLMNITEIDLS
+2480 QPHLINITEIDLS

-2503 STTLLKLFLSKYCT
+2503 STTLLKLFLSKYCS

-2551 REQKKLFNEAEYKLI
+2551 REQKKLFNEAEFKLI
-2566 DIQLYKTQQDN
+2566 DIQIYKAQENQ
-2577 AKNKPEEQAELKK
+2577 KQELKK

-2617 NKRYIYLISKKSLHK
+2617 TQRYIYLISKKSLHK

-2639 FGLFIYQLTDLFFQL
+2639 FGLFVYQLTDLFFQL

-2659 YEYYTLI
+2659 YDYYSLI
-2666 SAEIDL
+2666 SPEIDL

-2680 KILFL
+2680 KVLYL
-2685 DFFQQFLGAYEAIN
+2685 DYFQQFLGAYEGVN
-2699 QVLRRV
+2699 QVMRRV

-2715 FQSKQSTTFQLHY
+2715 FQSRQSTTFILHY
-2728 MIYCDGWGLKA
+2728 MMYSEGWGIKLGL
-2739 AFLNLQKITISFQLY
+2739 LNLQKITISFQLY
-2754 KRLDISL
+2754 KKLDITT
-2761 SSISQVCNFF
+2761 SSINQLCNFL
-2771 NRPFMQFKLF
+2771 NRPFMQFQLF
-2781 ECGHFM
+2781 ECGHFL
-2787 DLLLT
+2787 DILLT
-2792 NINLDNIQHDQ
+2792 NINLDSVSQEY
-2803 LMQRF
+2803 LMQKL
-2808 YTSCP
+2808 YTTSP
-2813 TFIQQI
+2813 IFLQQI
-2819 QEMVFYTDGTCPINI
+2819 QDMVFYTDQTCAINT
-2834 LTEIFNLPYLNW
+2834 LPDIFNLPFLNW

-2858 DENQITQE
+2858 DENQITSE

-2879 SKGYLKLKNSID
+2879 TKGYLKLKNSID

-2903 YYDLEINKV
+2903 YYDLEINNV

-2926 VDLSTLI
+2926 VDLSTQI
-2933 RSNQIMEMRK
+2933 RPSQIMEMRK
-2943 NNIFYY
+2943 NNAFYY
-2949 SQYGMFIPGMK
+2949 TQYAMFIPSMK

-2967 PEKTIQQNTNAVS
+2967 PEKALPQNTNAVS

-2994 DKSTQQQQGKNNQQ
+2994 EKSTQQSQIQQGKNNQQ
-3008 KNNQQSKD
+3008 KNNQQQKD
-3016 QGNQKDSHQQ
+3016 QGHQKDQ

-3034 IKQQDQQQQQQQA
+3034 IKQQEQQQQQQA
-3047 QQNQSE
+3047 QQNQGE
-3053 VGQEQKPPDSYLQ
+3053 AAQEQHPPESYLQ
-3066 QFQLHRMTKL
+3066 QFQLHRMTRL
-3076 SKLVIKAN
+3076 NKLVIKAN

-3108 ESRNHKPMIEYIKN
+3108 ESRNHKPMIEYIRN

-3128 DWTQEFKYIQQ
+3128 DWSQEFKYIQQ
-3139 LFNDDKEKKKEQIIQ
+3139 LFSDDKEKKKEQIIQ
-3154 AIVSNESAK
+3154 AICSNESAK
-3163 YFLMRL
+3163 YFLLRL

-3183 LFNAFKAFR
+3183 LFNAFKAFK
-3192 AGLDAE
+3192 AGLDTE

-3204 TQAQIQNQT
+3204 TQVQIQNQT
-3213 KQHFNTP
+3213 KQQFNTP
-3220 NNNNASNNNNNNKNN
+3220 NNNANNNNNKNN
-3235 NQKQNNNAVNNKNQ
+3235 NQKQNNNAVNNKIQ
-3249 NANQQNSNA
+3249 NTNQQNNNA
-3258 VAINNNQEQNI
+3258 VAVNSNQEHN
-3269 LNHPLS
+3269 LSNHPLS
-3275 AKKKKKPL
+3275 AKKRKKPL
-3283 SVEFYISQIEFL
+3283 QVEFYVSQIEFL

-3301 KEQDFLNCFP
+3301 KEQDFLNSFP
-3311 CLLEV
+3311 CLLEIT
-3316 SFDKYEKSNKPNDKF
+3316 FDKFDKSNKANDKF
-3331 VENTLS
+3331 VENSLS

-3344 PITIQNIFCILAPC
+3344 PITIQNVFSNLAPF
-3358 WQQKHLKQINSLDFV
+3358 WQQKHLKQINTLDFV
-3373 KSNVFYISFKN
+3373 KSNVFFISFKN

-3401 EENQQTLDKVQSQ
+3401 EENQLALDKVQSQ

-3419 NEVDE
+3419 NEVDQ

-3435 INLQNMKSSDEKSDA
+3435 INLQNMKSGDEKSDI

-3460 PLLKKSMEEFEDY
+3460 PLLKKSIDEFEDY

-3484 QQNENYNEEEKKEDQ
+3484 QQNENYNQEEKKEEQ

-3506 DNEEENKFQEEKG
+3506 DNDEENKFQEEKG

-3524 VFINEKDLQK
+3524 VYINEKDLSK
-3534 FLRLFQNLQ
+3534 FLKLFQNLQ

-3551 ISKEHFQTCFQ
+3551 ISKEHFQICFQ

-3570 NCVIIQGCEVA
+3570 NCVVIQGCEVA

-3595 ENHIK
+3595 ENHFK
-3600 GQKGSNQQNKNQG
+3600 GQKNSNQQAKNQG

-3781 VSSMD
+3781 IQSMD

-3795 YVQRNEY
+3795 YMQRNEY
-3802 YLEQTQK
+3802 YAEQTQK

-3815 PVFVDTSKDDTIFI
+3815 PVFVDTSKDDTIFEY
-3829 SIQKFL
+3829 IQAFL
-3835 TDSGAQFLY
+3835 KNINNIQNN
-3844 AKSQFLRGTYLQTLE
+3844 KSLILRTFYLQTLQ
-3859 DSKQKYITAKKRN
+3859 DSRQKYITAKKRN
-3872 KKYYEDLENQK
+3872 KRYYEDLENQK
-3883 QFNEIELKNSNKLS
+3883 QYNELELKNTNKLS

-3924 NHLIYL
+3924 NHLMYL
-3930 IDQYYKKM
+3930 IDQYNKKM
-3938 ENLNKQESRQIF
+3938 ENLIKQESRQIF

-4060 RLSNVLSDQYKLQ
+4060 RLSNVLSDSYKLQ

-4094 YSSVVDR
+4094 YSSIVDR

-4133 IKTFIR
+4133 IKSFIK
-4139 ERTEQADFQ
+4139 ERTEQADQ
-4148 KINTTIQKNI
+4148 LKQNTPVQKNI
-4158 FQAISIQ
+4158 FQAITIQ

-4171 KLELFDNKNENQQD
+4171 KLELLDNNKNENQLD
-4185 QIDLPPPQD
+4185 QIDQPVPQD
-4194 LQQPEEAQI
+4194 LQQPPELPQANLDVNVE
-4203 NQDINPDENKQNKD
+4203 ENKENKD

-4228 LIRHSAAPKQQ
+4228 LIRQSVAPKQQ

-4259 EELGFLEQKYEK
+4259 EELTYLEQKYEK

-4282 VSELGDQAQMASSE
+4282 VSELGDQAQIASSE
-4296 VIAQSLVNVGFYEF
+4296 LIAQSLVNVGFYEF
-4310 VNRQI
+4310 INRQI

-4321 GKYFFVIFL
+4321 GKHFFVIFL
-4330 AVFFWIFTILQFT
+4330 AIFFWVFTILQFT
-4343 LFICFEIEEYI
+4343 LYVCFEIEEYI
-4354 VKKYELHKL
+4354 TKKYELHKL
-4363 KKQSQFTFSKGGI
+4363 KKQSQFTFSKEGQ

-4396 DEDILMVNNIL
+4396 DEDILMVNYIL
-4407 GCTSLNI
+4407 GCTSFI
-4414 EENEERQRLLR
+4414 VEENEERQRLLR
-4425 IQKFLQDPCQQNK
+4425 IQKFLQDPSQQNK

-4452 TLIYAFQILIVTYF
+4452 TLTYAFQILIVTYF
-4466 VYLIG
+4466 IYLIG

-4476 TTLQIY
+4476 TILQIY

-4496 DIAFY
+4496 DAAFY
-4501 IYCIFAITF
+4501 IYSIFTITF

-4538 VFFSFILKYD
+4538 LFFSFVLKYD

-4562 QQHDLKRFGIVQAC
+4562 KDHDLKRFGIVQAC

-4588 ICQYLKQLYR
+4588 VCQYLAKLYK

-4604 YEKMPNTYFINLFT
+4604 YEKLPNTYFINLFT
-4618 GLALSIQMNAFSKLL
+4618 GLSLSIQMNAFSKLL
-4633 EKFSTVGLSYVN
+4633 EKFSTVGLSSLN

-4650 EFLHLLWRIFLANI
+4650 EFLHLLWRIFFANI
-4664 PTIFIYF
+4664 PTLFIYF
-4671 FIFGSKLGDFNISSW
+4671 YVYVSQIGGFDIYSW

-4698 FCYCVHQAWV
+4698 ICYCVHQAWV

-4722 LEFVSVQEE
+4722 LDFVSMQEE

-4736 IKYEN
+4736 IRYEN

-4761 NQLIHKQDFKNFNK
+4761 NQLIHKHDFQNFNK

-4780 LQQQQEEQK
+4780 LQQQQEDQK
-4789 NNAIDSQKN
+4789 NNIIDSQKN

-4827 SSDTKSKEF
+4827 SNDTKSKEF
-4836 QEKIKALEEK
+4836 YEKLKALEEK

-4851 SQYKDNLLRFLIFK
+4851 SQYKDNLLRFLIYK

-4880 AGEKEEGQ
+4880 QGEKEEGQ
-4888 NEIDKKTQFSNKE
+4888 NELDKKTEFSNKE
-4901 DTAVQPRIKSE
+4901 DIKSEPQKKLQ